1 VKGGGMK
8 AVGVL
13 RMARLIKVLVELRRV
28 ALAKKALLEEIKQK
42 KKQGSQM
49 ASYVERIIDFFE
61 K

>member
-1 VKGGGMK
+1 MK